1 MKKILALV
9 LVLALCLS
17 VVACSPKK
25 TDNGKEGTTL
35 SVCLASEPD
44 TLDPALNSAVD
55 GATMVSHLFS
65 GLAKWAQDKDGKLV
79 IVADSVKEL
88 VEGVTN
94 DDGTVTYTYILRD
107 GLKWSDGK
115 DVTAADFVFA
125 WNRAASPALAADY
138 NYMFD
143 VVKGYAEMWETRDT
157 GEKDKD
163 GNPIE
168 EFVNPDAKLAVEA
181 VDAKTLKVT
190 LNNAVSYW
198 NELLAFPT
206 YFPVREDVVKNEGWA
221 TEAATYVCNGA
232 YTITAWEHD
241 SLITLTKNPN

>member
-1 MKKILALV
+1 MKKILALM

-17 VVACSPKK
+17 MAACQSSGSK
-25 TDNGKEGTTL
+25 DGNSL

-88 VEGVTN
+88 VAGVVN
-94 DDGTVTYTYILRD
+94 ADGTVTYTYTLRD

-115 DVTAADFVFA
+115 AVTAGDFVFA
-125 WNRAASPALAADY
+125 WNRAASPALSADY

-143 VVKGYAEMWETRDT
+143 VVKGYAEMWETRET
-157 GEKDKD
+157 GEKDED
-163 GNPIE
+163 GNPVT
-168 EFVNPDAKLAVEA
+168 EFVNPDAKLAVKA
-181 VDAKTLKVT
+181 IDDKTLEVT
-190 LNNAVSYW
+190 LNNAVAYW
-198 NELLAFPT
+198 NELLAFPV
-206 YFPVREDVVKNEGWA
+206 YFPVRR
-221 TEAATYVCNGA
+221 C
-232 YTITAWEHD
+232 
-241 SLITLTKNPN
+241 